1 MPKVHEIRFGVRQ
14 KMALVLITV
23 LVVALGTTGWFSL
36 RQQEG
41 DVLQETRQRG
51 EDTTRFVSQS
61 LVYSVIGHDYH
72 SIQLLLDE
80 IVKAQDMLHAK
91 VISCKGN
98 TMAEAGSTPSDTGQ
112 ETTFARDII
121 FESKPIARLL
131 IVLDNAR
138 IIHKLEARPPTA
150 ILRGAMLI

>member
-1 MPKVHEIRFGVRQ
+1 MPKVHEIHFGVRQ

-23 LVVALGTTGWFSL
+23 LVVALGHG
-36 RQQEG
+36 
-41 DVLQETRQRG
+41 
-51 EDTTRFVSQS
+51 
-61 LVYSVIGHDYH
+61 YH

-80 IVKAQDMLHAK
+80 IVKAQDMLYAK